1 MSLFSGLY
9 VGTTALRV
17 ASDALNTTAHN
28 ISNAD
33 TTGYTRQQVSQSTRQ
48 FYNISH
54 ASAQVAAKQYGMGVR
69 YAETRQVRDFFLD
82 QVYRRESGRSAF
94 YEVSYEALTHVQDL
108 LGESG
113 DRNFA
118 EAIEDY
124 WKTIQELAG
133 DPSSAVTQGLFVS
146 KAQTLIERATNVY
159 KSLQDYQ
166 NNLNKEVKKY
176 VDKLNDYGK
185 RLAELNKQIVNIEI
199 GGVEKANDIKDER
212 NYILDQMAELCSISY
227 DEDVDGYVS
236 VQIEGVD
243 FVKRNVFYEMQMSEN
258 DNGYYI
264 PFWPHI
270 IESEIN
276 EKGEVVYPPEEVEKG
291 QVFHLDREISTA
303 ANTDVG
309 RLKAV
314 LLARGDH
321 SADCSEMEDADKY
334 NREVAPSICMNIQA
348 EFDKLIS
355 NIARSVNAI
364 LKDTGYTDG
373 TLPER
378 PAGMSDAD
386 YAALCDNFDNAL
398 FVRINKVGMEAD
410 EGWHVGNIRVNEAF
424 LKEPALLNFARDED
438 SVDHEAADRLKEAF
452 EQEIYTLN
460 PNTEKRSA
468 FKDFYGD
475 LVTQVS
481 NTGSVNKLLYEY
493 QLDVQEETNF
503 AREQVVGV
511 STDEELQFMIK
522 FQNAYN
528 VASRYITTLNNM
540 LESML
545 NQFGA

>member
-28 ISNAD
+28 ISNSD
-33 TTGYTRQQVSQSTRQ
+33 TEGYTRQQVSQSTRH
-48 FYNISH
+48 YNKISD
-54 ASAQVAAKQYGMGVR
+54 ATTKVAAKQVGMGVQ

-94 YEVSYEALTHVQDL
+94 YEVSYEALVHVQDL

-113 DRNFA
+113 DRNFS

-124 WKTIQELAG
+124 WKTIQELANY
-133 DPSSAVTQGLFVS
+133 PESAVTQGLFVS

-159 KSLQDYQ
+159 KSLKDYQ
-166 NNLNKEVKKY
+166 SNLNTEVKKY

-185 RLAELNKQIVNIEI
+185 QLTEINKKIVNVEA
-199 GGVEKANDIKDER
+199 GGVERANDLKDTR
-212 NYILDQMAELCSISY
+212 NYLLDQMAQLCNISY
-227 DEDVDGYVS
+227 SEDVDGFVS

-243 FVKRNVFYEMQMSEN
+243 FVKRNVFYEMKLDE
-258 DNGYYI
+258 DDVTGFYT

-270 IESEIN
+270 IESSVN
-276 EKGEVVYPPEEVEKG
+276 EKGEVVYSPEEVEKG
-291 QVFHLDREISTA
+291 KVFHLDREISTA

-309 RLKAV
+309 RLKA
-314 LLARGDH
+314 LLLVRGDH
-321 SADCSEMEDADKY
+321 AADCSEMEDAEYY
-334 NREVAPSICMNIQA
+334 NKEIAPSVCMNIQA

-355 NIARSVNAI
+355 NIAMSVNKI
-364 LKDTGYTDG
+364 LKDTGYTDKTG
-373 TLPER
+373 NT
-378 PAGMSDAD
+378 DD
-386 YAALCDNFDNAL
+386 AL
-398 FVRINKVGMEAD
+398 FVRINKEGMADD
-410 EGWHVGNIRVNEAF
+410 EGWHVGNIAVNEAF
-424 LKEPALLNFARDED
+424 LKQPALLNFVKGED
-438 SVDHEAADRLKEAF
+438 SVDHEAADRLKAAF
-452 EQEIYTLN
+452 EAEDYTLN

-475 LVTQVS
+475 LVIQVS

-493 QLDVQEETNF
+493 QLDTQEETNF
-503 AREQVVGV
+503 AREQVLGV

-528 VASRYITTLNNM
+528 VASRYITTLNSM
-540 LESML
+540 LESMIS
-545 NQFGA
+545 QFGA

>member
-28 ISNAD
+28 ISNSD
-33 TTGYTRQQVSQSTRQ
+33 TEGYTRQQVSQSTRN
-48 FYNISH
+48 FYKISD
-54 ASAQVAAKQYGMGVR
+54 ATTKVAAKQVGMGVQ

-94 YEVSYEALTHVQDL
+94 YEVSYEALVHVQDL

-124 WKTIQELAG
+124 WKTIQEMAN

-159 KSLQDYQ
+159 KSLKDYQ
-166 NNLNKEVKKY
+166 SNLNTEVKKY

-185 RLAELNKQIVNIEI
+185 KLAEINKQIVNVEA
-199 GGVEKANDIKDER
+199 GGVERANDLKDTR
-212 NYILDQMAELCSISY
+212 NYLLDQMAELCSISY
-227 DEDVDGYVS
+227 TEDTDGFVS

-243 FVKRNVFYEMQMSEN
+243 FVKRNVFYEMKLDEN
-258 DNGYYI
+258 DNGFYT
-264 PFWPHI
+264 PFWPDI
-270 IESEIN
+270 IESSIN
-276 EKGEVVYPPEEVEKG
+276 EKGEVVYSPEEVEKG
-291 QVFHLDREISTA
+291 KVFHLDREISTA

-309 RLKAV
+309 RLKA
-314 LLARGDH
+314 LLLVRGDH
-321 SADCSEMEDADKY
+321 AADCSEMEDAEYY
-334 NREVAPSICMNIQA
+334 NREIAPSVCMNIQA

-355 NIARSVNAI
+355 NIVTSVNDI

-373 TLPER
+373 T
-378 PAGMSDAD
+378 GNTDD
-386 YAALCDNFDNAL
+386 AL
-398 FVRINKVGMEAD
+398 FVRINKDEMAAD
-410 EGWHVGNIRVNEAF
+410 EGWHVGNIAVNQAF
-424 LKEPALLNFARDED
+424 LKQPALLNFVRDED

-452 EQEIYTLN
+452 ENESYTLN

-475 LVTQVS
+475 LVIQVS

-493 QLDVQEETNF
+493 QLDTQEEANF
-503 AREQVVGV
+503 AREQILGV